1 MSVSPVSFL
10 RRTFACA
17 LAAVALAG
25 ANAAPWAGV
34 PVLMYHKVDPKT
46 PKDAVGRDLTLDP
59 AAFEAQL
66 AWLRDHRIRTL
77 TTAELVAALARG
89 ERPRDVVVLTFD
101 DGYVDAAR
109 YVTPLLQKYGM
120 TASFYISAGFVG
132 DGRHA
137 SWRDLRTMRD
147 AGMEVACHGTQH
159 LDLTTLDRAA
169 EEAEIGTCVEHVRTY
184 LGVRPRTYVY
194 AAGKWNDAAREILAH
209 DGVKAALTEEP
220 GVVRSLA
227 NPFAL
232 PRRRIRRDD
241 DLATFATL
249 ATP

>member
-1 MSVSPVSFL
+1 MSASPFSFV
-10 RRTFACA
+10 RRLLACA
-17 LAAVALAG
+17 LALVALGG

-34 PVLMYHKVDPKT
+34 PVLMYHKVDPNT

-66 AWLRDHRIRTL
+66 AWLRDHRIRTI
-77 TTAELVAALARG
+77 TTAELVASLARG
-89 ERPRDVVVLTFD
+89 EHPRDVVVLTFD
-101 DGYVDAAR
+101 DGYADAAT
-109 YVTPLLQKYGM
+109 YVTPLLRKYGM
-120 TASFYISAGFVG
+120 RASFYVSAGFVG

-137 SWRDLRTMRD
+137 SWRELRAMRD
-147 AGMEVACHGTQH
+147 AGMEVACHGTRH

-169 EEAEIGTCVEHVRTY
+169 EQAEIGTCVEHVRTY

-194 AAGKWNDAAREILAH
+194 AAGKWNAAAREILAH

-227 NPFAL
+227 DPFEL
-232 PRRRIRRDD
+232 PRRRIHRDD
-241 DLATFATL
+241 GLTTFAAL